1 MTAPVLISCLAL
13 IFTVGSFY
21 WLQARKGRLKLYP
34 VMTFSGYWKK
44 SRLVL
49 RLPVILF
56 NSGARPRVINALRLV
71 TTDDVGKRITLECH
85 SFRKTIDPT
94 SEDMED
100 MAHAYAIPGRQV
112 VTKHAHFAVDSLP
125 VLDRADP
132 TSFEVEAL
140 VDDSTKWRKLGAVTV
155 HVEIMHTSSY
165 ITYSN
170 NPGVW
175 PAGLEADAARY
186 RALLYGVEAQP
197 LKAHDNS
204 VH

>member
-1 MTAPVLISCLAL
+1 MV
-13 IFTVGSFY
+13 
-21 WLQARKGRLKLYP
+21 
-34 VMTFSGYWKK
+34 TFSGYWNK

-56 NSGARPRVINALRLV
+56 NSGARPRVITALRLV
-71 TTDDVGKRITLECH
+71 TTDDKGKRIVLECH

-100 MAHAYAIPGRQV
+100 MAHAYAIPARQV

-125 VLDRADP
+125 VFNQAEP
-132 TSFEVEAL
+132 ASFQVQAL
-140 VDDSTKWRKLGAVTV
+140 VDDSTNWRKVGDVMV
-155 HVEIMHTSSY
+155 HVEIIYTSSY

-175 PAGLEADAARY
+175 PANLQDDAAGY
-186 RALLYGVEAQP
+186 RALLYGAEAMP
-197 LKAHDNS
+197 LDAHGNS

>member
-1 MTAPVLISCLAL
+1 MTAPVFISCLAL
-13 IFTVGSFY
+13 LFTIGSFY

-34 VMTFSGYWKK
+34 VITFSGYWNK

-56 NSGARPRVINALRLV
+56 NSGARPRVITALRLV
-71 TTDDVGKRITLECH
+71 TTDDEGTRIVLECH

-125 VLDRADP
+125 VFNQAGP
-132 TSFEVEAL
+132 ASFQMQAL
-140 VDDSTKWRKLGAVTV
+140 VDDSIRWRKMGDVMV
-155 HVEIMHTSSY
+155 HVEIMYTSSY

-175 PAGLEADAARY
+175 PANLQDDAAGY
-186 RALLYGVEAQP
+186 RALLYGAEAMP
-197 LKAHDNS
+197 LDAHGNP